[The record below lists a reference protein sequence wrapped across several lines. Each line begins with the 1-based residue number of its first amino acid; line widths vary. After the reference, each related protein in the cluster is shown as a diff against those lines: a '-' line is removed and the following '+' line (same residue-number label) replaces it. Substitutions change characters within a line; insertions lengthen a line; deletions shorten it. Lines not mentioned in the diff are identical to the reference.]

1 MRILII
7 SEANSLLPAA
17 LEAEAKKLKPQPE
30 DIQTLTLD
38 MKHIRFP
45 ELKIILNHQAPDVI
59 ILNPPAEPTNEAIFG
74 QLIKELTRYSSIMSA
89 KIMLISSVEVLG
101 DTTPRSEVAIPLPN
115 SEMGTFLRM
124 AETRLE
130 SETSRYYIFRLPYT
144 LESPR
149 VKEWLSWT
157 EPAKDPAWPPRPD
170 TIITLAS
177 MPEVAPIILERIQS
191 GWYGKYHVTPNDSVS
206 IKYLISGVDNFWTIG
221 KVTDNSLASKYTWAL
236 GPTCYTWFKWTQKK

>member
-1 MRILII
+1 
-7 SEANSLLPAA
+7 LLPLALTTEAA
-17 LEAEAKKLKPQPE
+17 KLYPKPE
-30 DIQTLTLD
+30 IDTLTLNL
-38 MKHIRFP
+38 KYVKFP
-45 ELKIILNHQAPDVI
+45 ELKLVLNQQAPDVI
-59 ILNPPAEPTNEAIFG
+59 ILNPPAEPANEAVFG

-89 KIMLISSVEVLG
+89 KIMLMSSVEVLG

-130 SETSRYYIFRLPYT
+130 TETSRYYIFRLPYT

-157 EPAKDPAWPPRPD
+157 EPAEDPSWPPRPD
-170 TIITLAS
+170 TVVTFAS
-177 MPEVAPIILERIQS
+177 IPEVAPIVLERIQS

-206 IKYLISGVDNFWTIG
+206 IRYLISGVTFSTIG

-236 GPTCYTWFKWTQKK
+236 SPTPYTWFKWTKKP

>member
-7 SEANSLLPAA
+7 ECGTSLLPLA

-30 DIQTLTLD
+30 VASMGVNLKYI
-38 MKHIRFP
+38 KFP
-45 ELKIILNHQAPDVI
+45 EFKVALNHQAPDVI
-59 ILNPPAEPTNEAIFG
+59 ILDPPAEPSNEATFG

-130 SETSRYYIFRLPYT
+130 TETSRYYIFRLPYT

-157 EPAKDPAWPPRPD
+157 EPAEDPAWPPRPD
-170 TIITLAS
+170 TLVTFAS
-177 MPEVAPIILERIQS
+177 ISEVAPIILDRIQS
-191 GWYGKYHVTPNDSVS
+191 GWYGKYHVTPNDVVS
-206 IKYLISGVDNFWTIG
+206 IRFLLSDVAFSTIG

-236 GPTCYTWFKWTQKK
+236 SPTAYTWFKWTQKK

>member
-1 MRILII
+1 MKILII

-17 LEAEAKKLKPQPE
+17 LEAEAKELKPQPE

-59 ILNPPAEPTNEAIFG
+59 ILNPPAEPTNEAVFG

-101 DTTPRSEVAIPLPN
+101 DTTPPRSEVAIPLPN

-157 EPAKDPAWPPRPD
+157 EPAEDPAWPPRPD
-170 TIITLAS
+170 TIVTLAS
-177 MPEVAPIILERIQS
+177 IPEVAPIILERIQS
-191 GWYGKYHVTPNDSVS
+191 GWYGKYHVTPNNCVA
-206 IKYLISGVDNFWTIG
+206 IKYLISGVTFNQIG
-221 KVTDNSLASKYTWAL
+221 RVADRSLFSKYAWPLSLTQDVWA
-236 GPTCYTWFKWTQKK
+236 KWTKK